1 MTTTPLPANTHC
13 ISCGYDLAG
22 LAESG
27 VCPECAA
34 PCSKTVEHIKAR
46 EKEHDP
52 IKSVRDGLQ
61 NMLTSYCIVACV
73 AAVAVVLGILRSRVE
88 PFDSILYLLVP
99 VALIAIAVIFTTGI
113 GSLISAYPSHKD
125 PSKPCI
131 SQELMA
137 TTTLVGVVALL
148 PFLVFSNYVSATVLH
163 SALPAV
169 FFLFILATA
178 RSLHNAALHLGVART
193 GAVTSAILT
202 LSSLVFVVIVC
213 SSLAREYIIDTYT
226 PRLLGLTGGQWQDIF
241 YLSLLALAAT
251 HFLLIFYFWLKLKPR
266 LGAAKP

>member
-1 MTTTPLPANTHC
+1 MTTAPLPPNTHC

-34 PCSKTVEHIKAR
+34 PCAKTVEHIKAR

-52 IKSVRDGLQ
+52 IKAIRDGLQ
-61 NMLTSYCIVACV
+61 SMLTSYCIIACV

-88 PFDSILYLLVP
+88 PFDSILYLLAP
-99 VALIAIAVIFTTGI
+99 VALIAVAVIFTTGI

-125 PSKPCI
+125 PSRPCI
-131 SQELMA
+131 SQGLMA
-137 TTTLVGVVALL
+137 TTTLVGVMALL
-148 PFLVFSNYVSATVLH
+148 PFLVFNNYVSATVLH

-193 GAVTSAILT
+193 GAVTSAVLT

-213 SSLAREYIIDTYT
+213 GSLAQEYINHTYT
-226 PRLLGLTGGQWQDIF
+226 PKFHGLTGGQWQDIV
-241 YLSLLALAAT
+241 YLSFLALGAT

-266 LGAAKP
+266 LGAAKS